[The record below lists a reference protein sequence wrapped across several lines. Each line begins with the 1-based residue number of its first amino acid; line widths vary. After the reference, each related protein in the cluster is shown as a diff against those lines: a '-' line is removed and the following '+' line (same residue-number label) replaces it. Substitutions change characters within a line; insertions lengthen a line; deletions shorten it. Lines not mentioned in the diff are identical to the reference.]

1 VDQHD
6 FTAPDVTIHQLAP
19 LKDALHSFQIQLRQ
33 SEECLEDLLNHDD
46 LMLSLLLTEQ
56 KAANDSGR
64 SVDFA
69 RHEYVELMLGVY
81 AREIS
86 NIHFEVSFLLQRLQS
101 KQEFVA
107 LALSG
112 HRNRMVRMSV
122 LLGIAGLSLGWS
134 TAMAGVFGMNLISGL
149 EETQWAFHT
158 VLASSVI
165 SSCVV
170 SGVCLQFISG
180 NKLRQR
186 ASQRV
191 QEIETLTLALS
202 DMCALDQSL
211 KEAVSHGK
219 PVNKETFR
227 TLLQQFRPANN
238 VTEKEVDLLFDV
250 FDRIKDGNLTAS
262 DMQETARYRKEKS
275 Y

>member
-33 SEECLEDLLNHDD
+33 SEQCLEDLLNHDD

-56 KAANDSGR
+56 KAAHDAGR

-112 HRNRMVRMSV
+112 YRNRMVRMSV

-149 EETQWAFHT
+149 EDAQWAFHT
-158 VLASSVI
+158 VVASSVI

-180 NKLRQR
+180 NRLRKR

-211 KEAVSHGK
+211 RETVSQGK

-227 TLLQQFRPANN
+227 TLLQQFRPANH